1 MGEMMELTL
10 KIAKSPSNSFA
21 GGYVPM
27 HFAIHSQT
35 PELFNSVSAY
45 TTMSLVSITFLFWS
59 LIPGVLGY
67 LASPRF
73 WPLLKFWPF
82 LSIHMDIKVVR
93 LQIPTSN
100 LLLLLHTHH
109 WITDRCTK
117 VLGPSQGLHPCLF
130 SLRFGF
136 NLGNGCRGRV
146 LCALST
152 GLARSLSFHT

>member
-27 HFAIHSQT
+27 HIAIHSQT

-59 LIPGVLGY
+59 LTPGVLGY

-82 LSIHMDIKVVR
+82 LSIHGHKSC
-93 LQIPTSN
+93 QTSN
-100 LLLLLHTHH
+100 SNQQSLALATYTSLDH
-109 WITDRCTK
+109 RQMYK

-152 GLARSLSFHT
+152 GLARSLSFHR